1 MGGALLRKVTSMPMK
16 HPLATLVVVLTLQS
30 ASTALARGESDSP
43 PVQTDPASPT
53 MALGSIEKNPISTC
67 LACHQ
72 DTQPKSIPEGSPFE
86 PLLPRQFSVEWYYFN
101 VRSETPPPYGALPDT
116 DTRGHGVTH
125 YDWDRKSMI
134 EIYEDV
140 CVNRFPSGH
149 KFPCRFLH
157 VGGTA
162 YYMTFEKSAYDAP
175 KSCCVLLKP
184 PFYPVR
190 PDFVSLQMTYQKRMS
205 FDHKDTDWWLL
216 DVHYPSRYFG
226 YGFDTKTR
234 EPVAFWYRVLD
245 GWGQQNFYNL
255 RKAQPDP
262 ALFEVPA
269 MCQEAKLCNTTRA
282 GQ

>member
-1 MGGALLRKVTSMPMK
+1 MLSQRSSMLLVALSLL
-16 HPLATLVVVLTLQS
+16 PLARV
-30 ASTALARGESDSP
+30 ALAGDTPAQASS
-43 PVQTDPASPT
+43 QTDAASPT
-53 MALGSIEKNPISTC
+53 MALGSVEQDPLTTC
-67 LACHQ
+67 LACHRDAKPTSLPQ
-72 DTQPKSIPEGSPFE
+72 GSPFE
-86 PLLPRQFSVEWYYFN
+86 PLLPRHYSAEWYYFN
-101 VRSETPPPYGALPDT
+101 VRIEAPPPYGTLPDT
-116 DTRGHGVTH
+116 DTKGHGVTH
-125 YDWDRKSMI
+125 YDWDRKSML

-175 KSCCVLLKP
+175 KTCCVLLKP

-190 PDFVSLQMTYQKRMS
+190 PDFVSLAMTYQKRMP
-205 FDHKDTDWWLL
+205 FDHKATDWWLL

-226 YGFDTKTR
+226 YGFDSKTR

-255 RKAQPDP
+255 RKQRPDP
-262 ALFEVPA
+262 AVFDVPA
-269 MCQEAKLCNTTRA
+269 MCQQAKLCNTTRA

>member
-1 MGGALLRKVTSMPMK
+1 MQRFLMMLLV
-16 HPLATLVVVLTLQS
+16 
-30 ASTALARGESDSP
+30 ALALQPAGDTLARDKARP
-43 PVQTDPASPT
+43 APVQTDAESPT
-53 MALGSIEKNPISTC
+53 MALGSVEKDPLSTC

-72 DTQPKSIPEGSPFE
+72 DAKPASIPKGSPFE
-86 PLLPRQFSVEWYYFN
+86 PLLPRYYSAEWYYFN
-101 VRSETPPPYGALPDT
+101 VRTEAPPPYGGLPDT
-116 DTRGHGVTH
+116 DTKGHGVTH

-149 KFPCRFLH
+149 RFPCRFLH

-162 YYMTFEKSAYDAP
+162 YYMTFEKSAYEAP

-190 PDFVSLQMTYQKRMS
+190 PDFVSLKMTYQKRMP
-205 FDHKDTDWWLL
+205 FDHKDTEWWLL

-255 RKAQPDP
+255 RKERPDP
-262 ALFEVPA
+262 AVFEVPTQ
-269 MCQEAKLCNTTRA
+269 CHQAKLCNTTRA